1 MRESSIERK
10 LVQGIKKAGGLCMKF
25 TSPGRR
31 GVPDRIILIYGKILF
46 VELKAP
52 GGELSELQRVMISNM
67 RFHGARVEV
76 IDSVE
81 KVYHL
86 LEELT

>member
-31 GVPDRIILIYGKILF
+31 GVPDRIILINGKILF

-67 RFHGARVEV
+67 RFNGARVEI
-76 IDSVE
+76 IDSAE
-81 KVYHL
+81 KVYRL